1 MQRIINIKFIG
12 LEFDFGYQK
21 DNIESHENLGR
32 IDAEVFVEVENQGD
46 ISVIK
51 HQIKL
56 HDVSIEDLI
65 REEDRTDLINDT
77 NSLGDY
83 IQLLRRLIMVKL
95 AEDLNIEIADTNYIS
110 PPTLREKVMEI
121 KEETAGLQMALA
133 ELTMFLAGGGENND
147 IY

>member
-1 MQRIINIKFIG
+1 MLFRSDSQSQTQ
-12 LEFDFGYQK
+12 GYQK

-32 IDAEVFVEVENQGD
+32 IDAEVFVEVENQGA